1 MCPRLRKLSILPSLL
16 AALAAGP
23 VWAAEPP
30 PLPDGPT
37 LYNRLAHAPIVFV
50 GRTVDAG
57 KKARVTIVESL
68 RGEPR
73 EGSLEVS
80 YRNENRLR
88 DPEEPPVRFAVGQ
101 VSLFL
106 VEPVLDRTGRVK
118 KPGRFRL
125 VGTYRGKIDLPPE
138 GSEALVAASRRF
150 IGIQDL
156 DDQQREWEELRG
168 LLDEQ
173 NMRLIHAG
181 LAKIVSFRLV
191 EEDLLPDLLEL
202 LQHPAPALRHEA
214 IQALEQ
220 LVAPPAGGEPSPMS
234 SRIISRLKGV
244 ARADENEE
252 VRASAVRTLGRL
264 HREDL
269 ADFLRE
275 TAARD
280 VSQLVRYEASVA
292 LLDLEGSGGRR

>member
-1 MCPRLRKLSILPSLL
+1 MGLRERKRAILSGIL
-16 AALAAGP
+16 AALAAGA
-23 VWAAEPP
+23 VAAAEPP
-30 PLPDGPT
+30 ALPDGPT
-37 LYNRLAHAPIVFV
+37 LYNRVAHASIVFV

-57 KKARVTIVESL
+57 KKARVTIMESL

-73 EGSLEVS
+73 EGTLELS

-88 DPEEPPVRFAVGQ
+88 DPNEPPVRFSVGQ

-106 VEPVLDRTGRVK
+106 VEPVVDRSGRVK
-118 KPGRFRL
+118 HPARYRL
-125 VGTYRGKIDLPPE
+125 TGTYKGKIDLPPE
-138 GSEALVAASRRF
+138 GAEALVDACRRF
-150 IGIQDL
+150 IEIQDL

-173 NMRLIHAG
+173 NMRLVHTG

-191 EEDLLPDLLEL
+191 EEELLPELLAL

-220 LVAPPAGGEPSPMS
+220 LVVPVGGGEPSPMT
-234 SRIISRLKGV
+234 SRIISRLKGS

-264 HREDL
+264 HRTDL

-292 LLDLEGSGGRR
+292 LLDLERSGGAR